1 MAASSAALQDM
12 AHQLRI
18 DSIESTTAAG
28 SGHPTSCCSMAE
40 IMSVLFFDE
49 MKYHVEQPRHPDND
63 RFVLSKGHAAPILYA
78 AWAQAG
84 LFPRSEIMK
93 LRQFGNDLEGHPTPR
108 LSFVDV
114 ATGSLGQGLSA
125 GAGMAYVGKHI
136 DQGDYRV
143 YVLMGDG
150 ESAEGSV
157 WEAASFASHYQLDNL
172 VAIVDVN
179 RLGQSE
185 ATMFQHRL
193 EIYKARF
200 EAFGW
205 NAIVV
210 DGHDIDSIRVAFAQ
224 GRQTVGKPTALI
236 AKTFKGAGIPGI
248 EDADNWHGKALGDQ
262 SQACVA
268 AIQARIQGPISLKP
282 IAPPGKLS
290 PSLGAKIVP
299 PALGHKLGE
308 KVATRAAYGVA
319 LAKIGEQN
327 ANVVALDGDTKNST
341 FADKFKAAFP
351 HRYCECFIAEQNLV
365 GVAVGMGTR
374 GKLPFASTFAAFFT
388 RAFDQIRM
396 AAISQAKVTL
406 VGSHAGVSIG
416 EDGPSQMAL
425 EDLAMFRTIPGG
437 LVFYPSDATSTAA
450 AVALSANHCG
460 ISFIRTSRP
469 ATPTLYPDGETF
481 EVGKAKVVRQSA
493 HDKVTIIGA
502 GITLAEAVIAAD
514 QLAKEGIAVRIID
527 PFTIK
532 PLDRETILSAA
543 RATGG
548 KVITVEDHYPEGGL
562 GDAVAGALAGEAGI
576 VVHSLA
582 VRELPRSGKPEEL
595 VDHYGIGHR
604 GIAAKVKQIL
614 S

>member
-1 MAASSAALQDM
+1 
-12 AHQLRI
+12 
-18 DSIESTTAAG
+18 
-28 SGHPTSCCSMAE
+28 
-40 IMSVLFFDE
+40 
-49 MKYHVEQPRHPDND
+49 
-63 RFVLSKGHAAPILYA
+63 
-78 AWAQAG
+78 
-84 LFPRSEIMK
+84 
-93 LRQFGNDLEGHPTPR
+93 
-108 LSFVDV
+108 
-114 ATGSLGQGLSA
+114 
-125 GAGMAYVGKHI
+125 
-136 DQGDYRV
+136 
-143 YVLMGDG
+143 
-150 ESAEGSV
+150 
-157 WEAASFASHYQLDNL
+157 
-172 VAIVDVN
+172 
-179 RLGQSE
+179 
-185 ATMFQHRL
+185 
-193 EIYKARF
+193 
-200 EAFGW
+200 
-205 NAIVV
+205 
-210 DGHDIDSIRVAFAQ
+210 
-224 GRQTVGKPTALI
+224 
-236 AKTFKGAGIPGI
+236 
-248 EDADNWHGKALGDQ
+248 
-262 SQACVA
+262 
-268 AIQARIQGPISLKP
+268 
-282 IAPPGKLS
+282 
-290 PSLGAKIVP
+290 
-299 PALGHKLGE
+299 LGHKLGE

-532 PLDRETILSAA
+532 PLDRETVLSAA